1 MEVEAVYNEKKAT
14 YDKVAIGLDME
25 KSSLEK
31 ECDAFQEECIRE
43 ESRFHYLNSLTNI
56 AKIKLD
62 RAEQE
67 KKWQSGDGR
76 MMRDFASFKDLYT
89 NKLAQQEQMTKALRK
104 KQKELKE
111 QAGAMTNQKTNFL
124 NLQALL
130 NAKKAIANG
139 TYGAGLVVAEAE
151 AKTGSQSMTFGY

>member
-1 MEVEAVYNEKKAT
+1 
-14 YDKVAIGLDME
+14 
-25 KSSLEK
+25 
-31 ECDAFQEECIRE
+31 
-43 ESRFHYLNSLTNI
+43 
-56 AKIKLD
+56 
-62 RAEQE
+62 
-67 KKWQSGDGR
+67 

-130 NAKKAIANG
+130 NAKKAIADG
-139 TYGAGLVVAEAE
+139 TYGGGLVVAEAK
-151 AKTGSQSMTFGY
+151 AGAQSMSFGY

>member
-1 MEVEAVYNEKKAT
+1 
-14 YDKVAIGLDME
+14 
-25 KSSLEK
+25 
-31 ECDAFQEECIRE
+31 
-43 ESRFHYLNSLTNI
+43 
-56 AKIKLD
+56 
-62 RAEQE
+62 
-67 KKWQSGDGR
+67 
-76 MMRDFASFKDLYT
+76 MRDFASFKDLYT

-139 TYGAGLVVAEAE
+139 TYGAGLIVAEAE
-151 AKTGSQSMTFGY
+151 AKSGSQSMTFGY

>member
-1 MEVEAVYNEKKAT
+1 M
-14 YDKVAIGLDME
+14 G
-25 KSSLEK
+25 
-31 ECDAFQEECIRE
+31 FQEEGIRE

-89 NKLAQQEQMTKALRK
+89 NKLAQQEQMTKAMRK

-111 QAGAMTNQKTNFL
+111 NAGVMTNQKTNFL

-130 NAKKAIANG
+130 ETKEAITDG
-139 TYGAGLVVAEAE
+139 TYGGGTGMVMAE
-151 AKTGSQSMTFGY
+151 AKATNSQ